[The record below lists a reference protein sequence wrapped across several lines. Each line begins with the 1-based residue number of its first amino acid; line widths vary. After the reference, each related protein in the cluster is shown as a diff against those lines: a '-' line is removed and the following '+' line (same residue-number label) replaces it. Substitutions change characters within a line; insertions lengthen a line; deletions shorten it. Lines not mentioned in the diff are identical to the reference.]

1 VSLTDHDVVLEQY
14 RDSAN
19 LDARVRLHERFST
32 NTYGWHPW
40 VFDQCGLMPD
50 QRVLEIGCGP
60 GHLWRNNLQRLPE
73 RLEITLSD
81 LSDGMLVEARRTIGE
96 NPQFRYVASDAQE
109 LPFDKARFDVV
120 IANHMLY
127 HVPDR
132 PKALGEIRRVLR
144 SEGRFYAS
152 TIGRA
157 HLHELGKLISRFA
170 PDWVSWAAAEGKPD
184 GFTLENGA
192 EQIARYFSRVELRR
206 YEDALVVT
214 EAKPLLAYMLSGSA
228 RSALDEERIRGIA
241 EFVDGELATRGAL
254 RITKAS
260 GLFVAW

>member
-1 VSLTDHDVVLEQY
+1 VSLSDRDSVLEQY

-19 LDARVRLHERFST
+19 LDARVQLHERFST

-40 VFDQCGLMPD
+40 VFDQCDLTPD
-50 QRVLEIGCGP
+50 QHVLEIGCGP
-60 GHLWRNNLQRLPE
+60 GHLWRNNVGRLPE
-73 RLEITLSD
+73 RVEVTLTD
-81 LSDGMLVEARRTIGE
+81 VSDGMLAEARRTIGDH
-96 NPQFRYVASDAQE
+96 PRFRYVVADAQE
-109 LPFDKARFDVV
+109 LPFVEARFDVV

-144 SEGRFYAS
+144 SDGRFYAS
-152 TIGRA
+152 TIGQG
-157 HLHELGKLISRFA
+157 HLHELGMLISRFA
-170 PDWVSWAAAEGKPD
+170 TDWVSWAAAEGKPD
-184 GFTLENGA
+184 AFTLENGA

-228 RSALDEERIRGIA
+228 KSALDEERIRGIA
-241 EFVDGELATRGAL
+241 EFVDDELATRGAL
-254 RITKAS
+254 RITKDS